1 MSSAI
6 SLFFIFWVCFA
17 KVTCGFIHQTQRKK
31 SSSCKIEMKLL
42 KLTVAGLKENLMW
55 TKSTFFPDNS
65 IYNYLFNLNFYN
77 LLKYLNIDGSSLGDS
92 RLSDV
97 SASRFSLISSSVTR
111 SRKSL
116 LFSSSPSPPPAF

>member
-1 MSSAI
+1 
-6 SLFFIFWVCFA
+6 
-17 KVTCGFIHQTQRKK
+17 
-31 SSSCKIEMKLL
+31 MKLL